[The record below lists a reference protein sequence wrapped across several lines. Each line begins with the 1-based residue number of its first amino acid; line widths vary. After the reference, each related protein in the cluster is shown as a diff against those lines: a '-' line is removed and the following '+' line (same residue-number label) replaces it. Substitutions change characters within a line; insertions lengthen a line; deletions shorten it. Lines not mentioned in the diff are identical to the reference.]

1 MQTVFRAISDPT
13 RRQILGLLSEK
24 AMTIGEVTDRFDMT
38 RPAIA
43 KHLHV
48 LEEGNLIRVET
59 RGRERLNHFNPDPLK
74 NVADWIAIFDRF
86 WDAKLDNL
94 KHVLEQDDDNEN

>member
-13 RRQILGLLSEK
+13 RRKILGLLSEQ
-24 AMTIGEVTDRFDMT
+24 AMTIGEVTDEFDMT

-43 KHLHV
+43 KHLHI
-48 LEEGNLIRVET
+48 LEEGDLIRVEI

-74 NVADWIAIFDRF
+74 NVSDWIAIFDRF

-94 KHVLEQDDDNEN
+94 KQVLEQGDDNEN

>member
-13 RRQILGLLSEK
+13 RRQILGLLADQ
-24 AMTIGEVTDRFDMT
+24 AMTIGEVTDHFEIT

-43 KHLHV
+43 KHLHI
-48 LEEGNLIRVET
+48 LEEGNLIRVEI

-74 NVADWIAIFDRF
+74 NVSDWVAIFDRF

-94 KHVLEQDDDNEN
+94 KNALERDDDS

>member
-13 RRQILGLLSEK
+13 RRQILGLLADQ
-24 AMTIGEVTDRFDMT
+24 AMTIGEVTGHFDMT

-43 KHLHV
+43 KHLHI
-48 LEEGNLIRVET
+48 LEEGDLIRVEV
-59 RGRERLNHFNPDPLK
+59 RGRERLNHLNPEPLK

-86 WDAKLDNL
+86 WDEKLENL
-94 KHVLEQDDDNEN
+94 KNTLEQNDGSQN